1 MSQKSRAIADVSVS
15 GWTPTPVTP
24 RINEASPDGA
34 ASYVTNGGINPSGD
48 TFEVKLAALAR
59 PEAGSQVLTINLQKT
74 DSGSAPVTVAL
85 LQGAT
90 VIGEWPV
97 TPTTSFADHCLTLTD
112 TQVAAITDYSN
123 LRVQVTA
130 GGSPSSSSSSSSSES
145 GVVTSCCPDNEIP
158 GTLYATVSGSE
169 SCSCFN
175 TSVRIPLT
183 WNGSAW
189 TGSGSMGTC
198 GHTLS
203 LVLECFEDG
212 LWFCIVDTSPEC
224 MTGTLTGFAS
234 SCDPF
239 SINFTFA
246 GSLTCC
252 AGSGPLS
259 LPISIATD

>member
-158 GTLYATVSGSE
+158 GTLYATVSGASRAPASTHPLGFRLRGTGQRGPE
-169 SCSCFN
+169 AAAWERADIPYRSCWSALKMVCG
-175 TSVRIPLT
+175 SV
-183 WNGSAW
+183 
-189 TGSGSMGTC
+189 
-198 GHTLS
+198 
-203 LVLECFEDG
+203 
-212 LWFCIVDTSPEC
+212 
-224 MTGTLTGFAS
+224 
-234 SCDPF
+234 
-239 SINFTFA
+239 
-246 GSLTCC
+246 SLTP
-252 AGSGPLS
+252 ALNV
-259 LPISIATD
+259 